1 MKQIKKSLKEE
12 IFMANVCIV
21 RHQGYIKSK
30 MHFPYQHNFR
40 TLKNYGNKNIDA
52 SLTHHNTNIVNN
64 LKNGETYLTAF
75 NRLYESGEFKGQLK
89 VQGAVDKQT
98 KCLDEFLVYPPN
110 EKISEMSLEEQDI
123 FFKKELQ
130 AFQNYFPYLIIL
142 SANVHRDEAFHPKD
156 EEMNTLFPEG
166 KVTPH
171 MHVIAIPIVHD
182 KKKDCKRNSI
192 TELWKGQFSY
202 RQFQDYMYNAVGK
215 EYGFDRGEM
224 HDFGEAEKHLEVE
237 AFKLKEA
244 EKSLNKLEAKIKMKE
259 QSLVERAK
267 DLEPEEHINL
277 FNVKEVIK
285 QQKAINY
292 ALKMEKDKNALLLE
306 EKESLN
312 QTIKEKDE
320 VILDQSQE
328 IQIRKEKLSEIEKE
342 LSLEKDKTNDIL
354 NIKVSD
360 ERLRQVYLDE
370 AKQKVKLYD
379 FVVRIIKDF
388 LPELIKASP
397 KFIHVLLDNK
407 ILYKEDL
414 PAERENNRHK
424 GR

>member
-1 MKQIKKSLKEE
+1 
-12 IFMANVCIV
+12 MANVCIL

-52 SLTHHNTNIVNN
+52 SLTHRNTCILNN

-75 NRLYESGEFKGQLK
+75 NRMYESGEFKGQLK

-130 AFQNYFPYLIIL
+130 AIQNYFPYLIIL

-156 EEMNTLFPEG
+156 KEMKALFPEG

-182 KKKDCKRNSI
+182 KKKDCKKISI

-202 RQFQDYMYNAVGK
+202 RKFQDYMYNAVGK
-215 EYGFDRGEM
+215 DYGFDRGEM
-224 HDFGEAEKHLEVE
+224 RDFGEAEKHLEIG

-244 EKSLNKLEAKIKMKE
+244 EKSLNKLEAEIKLKE
-259 QSLVERAK
+259 QSLAERAK
-267 DLEPEEHINL
+267 NLEPEEHISI
-277 FNVKEVIK
+277 FNIK
-285 QQKAINY
+285 NVVEQQKAINF
-292 ALKMEKDKNALLLE
+292 ALKMEKDKNALLLK

-320 VILDQSQE
+320 VIHAQNQE
-328 IQIRKEKLSEIEKE
+328 IQIKQEKLSEIEKE

-360 ERLRQVYLDE
+360 EHLRQVYLDE
-370 AKQKVKLYD
+370 AKKKIKLYD
-379 FVVRIIKDF
+379 LVVRIIKDF
-388 LPELIKASP
+388 LPELIKVSP
-397 KFIHVLLDNK
+397 KFIRELLDSK
-407 ILYKEDL
+407 ILHKEDL
-414 PAERENNRHK
+414 PGKRENNRHK

>member
-1 MKQIKKSLKEE
+1 
-12 IFMANVCIV
+12 MANVCIL
-21 RHQGYIKSK
+21 RHQGHIKSK

-52 SLTHHNTNIVNN
+52 TLTHRNTCIVNN
-64 LKNGETYLTAF
+64 LKIGETYLTAF
-75 NRLYESGEFKGQLK
+75 NRMYESGEFKGQLK

-98 KCLDEFLVYPPN
+98 KFLDEFLVYPPN

-123 FFKKELQ
+123 FFKKILKAIQ
-130 AFQNYFPYLIIL
+130 KYFPDMIIL
-142 SANVHRDEAFHPKD
+142 SAHVHRDEVFHPLD
-156 EEMNTLFPEG
+156 EEMKAIFPEG

-171 MHVIAIPIVHD
+171 MHVIAIPVVHD
-182 KKKDCKRNSI
+182 KKKDCKRISI

-202 RQFQDYMYNAVGK
+202 RKFQDYMYKAVGK

-237 AFKLKEA
+237 VFKLKEA
-244 EKSLNKLEAKIKMKE
+244 EKSLNKLEAEIKMKE

-277 FNVKEVIK
+277 FNVKDVIK

-292 ALKMEKDKNALLLE
+292 ALKNEKDKNALLLK

-312 QTIKEKDE
+312 LRIKDKDE
-320 VILDQSQE
+320 LIHVQNHE
-328 IQIRKEKLSEIEKE
+328 IQIRQEKLSEIEKE

-354 NIKVSD
+354 NVKVSD
-360 ERLRQVYLDE
+360 ERLRQVYLNE
-370 AKQKVKLYD
+370 AKQKIKLYD
-379 FVVRIIKDF
+379 LVVRIIKDF
-388 LPELIKASP
+388 LPELIKVSP
-397 KFIHVLLDNK
+397 KFIRELLDNK
-407 ILYKEDL
+407 ILRKEDL
-414 PAERENNRHK
+414 PEERENNRHK